1 LLDALAGDFDLRTY
15 HEIDVTLACLCT
27 RAKVEVAL
35 LGLGAEELG
44 ELIRERPVTEA
55 TCEFCK
61 ATYEFDASQMRELVE
76 RL

>member
-1 LLDALAGDFDLRTY
+1 MRTY
-15 HEIDVTLACLCT
+15 HEIDVTPACLCT

-35 LGLGAEELG
+35 LGLGAEELD

-61 ATYEFDASQMRELVE
+61 RQYVLSASEVTELVS
-76 RL
+76 RLDARG